1 MRQLAEPRVDA
12 VTCRDDG
19 RRMLEHAASQGDSC
33 ARPLYNNQ
41 TIMADFRSL
50 YNEIPPVTKFLL
62 VSTAVV
68 TL

>member
-19 RRMLEHAASQGDSC
+19 HRARRSQGDFC